1 MKNAVLVLMFKT
13 ADVSKPSF
21 YPLPTMTSSI
31 FMPYS
36 LAHAVQDLSC
46 MLSSMALMATY
57 KRRKWYE
64 GMTAEEKEE
73 CIEQGRQWFRN
84 LDEEGVHGFGE
95 AMRVAWNTMEDDI
108 RERIVEKF
116 RYSWSG
122 L

>member
-1 MKNAVLVLMFKT
+1 MQKGGVGRPKLLKNAVLALMFMT

-57 KRRKWYE
+57 KQ
-64 GMTAEEKEE
+64 GNGTKE
-73 CIEQGRQWFRN
+73 CSQV
-84 LDEEGVHGFGE
+84 LDPVSSLRYRCALTLVLFG
-95 AMRVAWNTMEDDI
+95 I
-108 RERIVEKF
+108 
-116 RYSWSG
+116 
-122 L
+122 

>member
-1 MKNAVLVLMFKT
+1 MQKGGVGRPKLLKNAVLALMFMT

-46 MLSSMALMATY
+46 MLSSMALMTTY
-57 KRRKWYE
+57 KRRKWYALLVIVLSTLDFRLS
-64 GMTAEEKEE
+64 TAKLEN
-73 CIEQGRQWFRN
+73 I
-84 LDEEGVHGFGE
+84 LIH
-95 AMRVAWNTMEDDI
+95 
-108 RERIVEKF
+108 
-116 RYSWSG
+116 

>member
-1 MKNAVLVLMFKT
+1 MQKGGVGRPKLSKNAVLALMFMT

-36 LAHAVQDLSC
+36 LAHTVQNLSC

-64 GMTAEEKEE
+64 GM
-73 CIEQGRQWFRN
+73 
-84 LDEEGVHGFGE
+84 V
-95 AMRVAWNTMEDDI
+95 V
-108 RERIVEKF
+108 
-116 RYSWSG
+116 
-122 L
+122 

>member
-1 MKNAVLVLMFKT
+1 MEAKAIEKCSSSPNVYDRGSI

-46 MLSSMALMATY
+46 MLSSMALMTTY
-57 KRRKWYE
+57 KRRKWYALLVIVLSTLDFRLS
-64 GMTAEEKEE
+64 TAKLEN
-73 CIEQGRQWFRN
+73 I
-84 LDEEGVHGFGE
+84 LIH
-95 AMRVAWNTMEDDI
+95 
-108 RERIVEKF
+108 
-116 RYSWSG
+116 